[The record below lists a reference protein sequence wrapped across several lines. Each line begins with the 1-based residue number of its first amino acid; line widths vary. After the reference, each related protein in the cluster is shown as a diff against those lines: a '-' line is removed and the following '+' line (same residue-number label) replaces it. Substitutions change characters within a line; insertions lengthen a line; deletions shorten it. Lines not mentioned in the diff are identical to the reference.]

1 MKILFNV
8 SFFSFYTNPEN
19 ALVVKR
25 TFYSPATFFLFTNLQ
40 INARVLVYLFKGG
53 CAVSK

>member
-1 MKILFNV
+1 MKNLFNV

-19 ALVVKR
+19 TLVVKR